1 MTKSGGRS
9 EEMNDNNSTE
19 KRVEDD
25 AVFKTDLKG
34 RECASE
40 KKPETERPSLKRT
53 TVSRKGRGIWNVSE
67 KSTRKSDFELW
78 LPSNALLTEAEI
90 FASII
95 VVTSVSAILAYALT
109 TFGTEFALPDFV
121 ELHPVLSTILSGLV
135 VGLYVLTRLRAVR
148 LARLKHLRGEK

>member
-1 MTKSGGRS
+1 MTRSGGRS

-34 RECASE
+34 RERASE
-40 KKPETERPSLKRT
+40 KKPEIERPSLKRT
-53 TVSRKGRGIWNVSE
+53 TVSSKGRGRNVSE
-67 KSTRKSDFELW
+67 KSTRKSDFELC
-78 LPSNALLTEAEI
+78 LPSNAPLTEAEI

>member
-1 MTKSGGRS
+1 
-9 EEMNDNNSTE
+9 MNDNNSTE

-34 RECASE
+34 RERASE
-40 KKPETERPSLKRT
+40 KKPEIERPSLKRT
-53 TVSRKGRGIWNVSE
+53 TVSSKGRGRNVSE
-67 KSTRKSDFELW
+67 KSTRKSDFELC
-78 LPSNALLTEAEI
+78 LPSNAPLTEAEI